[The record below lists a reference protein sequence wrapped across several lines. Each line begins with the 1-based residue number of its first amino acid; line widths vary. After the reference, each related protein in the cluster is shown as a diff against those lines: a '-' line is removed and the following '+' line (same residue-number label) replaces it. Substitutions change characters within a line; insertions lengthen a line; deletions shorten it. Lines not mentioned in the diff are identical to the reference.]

1 MRFLDRQQGYL
12 DMKEQGLIAL
22 NRKIIGADRF
32 VTSCNYASFCVWMY
46 P

>member
-1 MRFLDRQQGYL
+1 MSFLDRQQGYL

-32 VTSCNYASFCVWMY
+32 VTWCNNPRFCVWMY